1 MKKGIYRR
9 LALTGIKKNKQL
21 YFPYLLSGT
30 AMVMIFYILAF
41 LAESSMVHN
50 LRGGEAMTTLLI
62 CGEALIGVFSVP
74 FLFYTSSSLMRNRK
88 KEFGLYNILGMN
100 KGNIL
105 VSLIWENLITSGIV
119 IFTGIFFGVLC
130 SKSL

>member
-9 LALTGIKKNKQL
+9 LALTGIRKNRQL

-30 AMVMIFYILAF
+30 VMVMVFYILAF
-41 LAESSMVHN
+41 LAASDMVHN

-62 CGEALIGVFSVP
+62 CGEALIGVFSIP
-74 FLFYTSSSLMRNRK
+74 FLFYTSSALMRKRK

-105 VSLIWENLITSGIV
+105 ASLIWETLITYGIV
-119 IFTGIFFGVLC
+119 MFTGPNCITNY
-130 SKSL
+130 S

>member
-9 LALTGIKKNKQL
+9 LAWMGIRKNRQL

-30 AMVMIFYILAF
+30 VMVMVFYSLAF
-41 LAESSMVHN
+41 LAASDMVHN

-62 CGEALIGVFSVP
+62 CGEALIGVFSIP
-74 FLFYTSSSLMRNRK
+74 FLFYTSSALMRKRK

-105 VSLIWENLITSGIV
+105 ASLIWETLITYGIV
-119 IFTGIFFGVLC
+119 MFTGICFGILF
-130 SKSL
+130 